1 VVLDDMLFPDS
12 DVFLVQVQPNDNTA
26 NCLRKLVAMVKMF
39 PEEFFT
45 HATAFFNAT
54 LRGAFSAG
62 APTVAYARQLLHAR
76 YVAATNI

>member
-1 VVLDDMLFPDS
+1 MLDDMLFPDS
-12 DVFLVQVQPNDNTA
+12 DVLLVQVRPNENSA
-26 NCLRKLVAMVKMF
+26 NCLRKLVAMVKTF
-39 PEEFFT
+39 PEALFT
-45 HATAFFNAT
+45 YATAFFNAT